1 MRRGR
6 RRNYGLYFFL
16 FIILLIA
23 SSGVYLYN
31 SQMFERINPKIEL
44 KKEIYW
50 NLKTPIPIKISDSSG
65 IKFIRIVLRDEQNDM
80 VLLKEVYDQPKTE
93 VNLQVK
99 FPQSQFFGQKDS
111 YELVVEA
118 VDFSSWNFFSGNK
131 SVYVSNLKIDNKKPR
146 VNALIN
152 SYQIIT
158 GGVGAVVFQARDENL
173 DKVYIKT
180 SSGHQFKPTPFYKDG
195 YYISLVAWPS
205 NEKSFR
211 AEIVAV
217 DKANNESKERIKF
230 YLTKKNYRHS
240 NIKLNDNFLNG
251 EITDLADKFLPVNS
265 NLNKLERF
273 KFVNE
278 TLREKNEELIAKV
291 TSKVPT
297 QMIDDFKL
305 APFYPLRN
313 GAAVASFGDYR
324 TYFYNDEKISESY
337 HLGLDLAS
345 TANATI
351 KASNDG
357 VVVFADDNG
366 IYGQNLIIDHGLGL
380 YSLYGHCSSFAVAKG
395 DLISADD
402 DIAST
407 GMSGLALGDHLHF
420 GIIVQGVEVRP
431 EEWMDKSWMR
441 DNVFNIIRDAKKIID
456 RKK

>member
-6 RRNYGLYFFL
+6 KRNYGLYFFG
-16 FIILLIA
+16 FVILLIA
-23 SSGVYLYN
+23 GCGIYLYN
-31 SQMFERINPKIEL
+31 SKMFERVAPNIEL

-80 VLLKEVYDQPKTE
+80 VLLKEVYDEPKTE
-93 VNLQVK
+93 VKLQVK
-99 FPQSQFFGQKDS
+99 FPQSQFFGQKDN
-111 YELVVEA
+111 YKLIVEA

-131 SVYVSNLKIDNKKPR
+131 SLYTSNLKIDNKKPR

-158 GGVGAVVFQARDENL
+158 GGVGAVVFQATDENL
-173 DKVYIKT
+173 EKVYIKT
-180 SSGHQFKPTPFYKDG
+180 SSGHKFSPTPFYKDG
-195 YYISLVAWPS
+195 YFISLVAWPS
-205 NEKSFR
+205 SEKSFR

-217 DKANNESKERIKF
+217 DKAQNESKERIRF
-230 YLTKKNYRHS
+230 YLTKKKYRHS

-251 EITDLADKFLPVNS
+251 EITDLADKFLPSNS
-265 NLNKLERF
+265 NLDKIERF

-278 TLREKNEELIAKV
+278 TLRDKNEELIAKI

-297 QMIDDFKL
+297 QMIDDFSL
-305 APFYPLRN
+305 TPFYPLKN
-313 GAAVASFGDYR
+313 GAAVASFGDFR
-324 TYFYNDEKISESY
+324 TYFYNDKKISQSY

-345 TANATI
+345 TANANI

-357 VVVFADDNG
+357 VVVFANDNG

-380 YSLYGHCSSFAVAKG
+380 YSLYGHCSSFAVAKD
-395 DLISADD
+395 DLIKAGD
-402 DIAST
+402 DIAAT

-441 DNVFNIIRDAKKIID
+441 DNIFNIIKDAKKIID